1 MNSEYKELCENIW
14 QDWRN
19 GTLTIPKYLIDQFY
33 LQPEFLPEPYLI
45 FNTGKETAKSDKAL
59 YFLTTNPGN
68 GWEGHQGREKLKASY
83 PENEKY
89 EKVAHDFAEKYLN
102 EILKGPAK
110 RRVEGFIHLAETLGY
125 NQLIQ
130 VESLP
135 FHSKELPNK
144 FKLLS
149 FLEKENADNII
160 NQYFTVLK
168 NSMKDENVI
177 VLSAIGTRKSISLES
192 LNTKWLKWQ
201 SEVIGMDL
209 SCAKIIALIENNG
222 KVTSAFIYTND
233 NNILKGFILMMG
245 GNNMPGNGALDRIV
259 GIFIGD

>member
-1 MNSEYKELCENIW
+1 LNNKFKELCEKIW
-14 QDWRN
+14 QDWKN
-19 GTLTIPKYLIDQFY
+19 ETLTIPDELKNRFD

-45 FNTGKETAKSDKAL
+45 FNTGKETAKSDKVL
-59 YFLTTNPGN
+59 YFLTTNPGI
-68 GWEGHQGREKLKASY
+68 GGEFHQGRVKLKASY

-89 EKVAHDFAEKYLN
+89 EKVAHDFADKYLN
-102 EILKGPAK
+102 EILKGSSK
-110 RRVEGFIHLAETLGY
+110 RRVEGFIYLAEKLGY

-135 FHSKELPNK
+135 FHSKVLPNK

-149 FLEKENADNII
+149 FFEKENADNII

-168 NSMKDENVI
+168 NSLKNENVI

-201 SEVIGMDL
+201 TEVIGMDL

-245 GNNMPGNGALDRIV
+245 GNNMPGNGALDRIAELN
-259 GIFIGD
+259 FL